1 MVKRCLE
8 TFAEIAEK
16 KDDCKKFYVQYGKCI
31 KLGIHEDPTNHAKVA
46 ELLRVQT
53 SKSGED
59 NISLTEY
66 VYRMNE
72 GQDDIFYITGEQA
85 QGFRR
90 RADP

>member
-1 MVKRCLE
+1 MCLE
-8 TFAEIAEK
+8 TFAETAEK
-16 KDDCKKFYVQYGKCI
+16 KDDCKKFYEQYGKCI
-31 KLGIHEDPTNHAKVA
+31 KLGIHEDSTNHAKVA
-46 ELLRVQT
+46 ELLHVQT

-66 VYRMNE
+66 VDRMNE
-72 GQDDIFYITGEQA
+72 GQDDIFYITGERA